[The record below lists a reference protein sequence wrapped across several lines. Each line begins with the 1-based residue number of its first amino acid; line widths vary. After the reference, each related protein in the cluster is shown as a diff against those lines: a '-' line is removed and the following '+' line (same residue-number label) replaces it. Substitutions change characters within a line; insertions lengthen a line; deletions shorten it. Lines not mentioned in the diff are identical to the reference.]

1 MMEKA
6 RMKIEDAVIK
16 WKRSNNGLIRIHIEG
31 KESIQI
37 NSFIQQRAASTIKLL
52 VAIEA
57 FRQIDAG
64 ILTLTSVI
72 QRTEKNMVGGA
83 GVFRALPRLT
93 HIKVEE
99 LSCLPL

>member
-1 MMEKA
+1 
-6 RMKIEDAVIK
+6 MKIEDAVTT

-52 VAIEA
+52 LAIEA

-64 ILTLTSVI
+64 ILDLTSVI
-72 QRTEKNMVGGA
+72 QRMEKTRLA
-83 GVFRALPRLT
+83 EQAYLKLFR
-93 HIKVEE
+93 
-99 LSCLPL
+99 S

>member
-6 RMKIEDAVIK
+6 RMKIEDAVTT

-31 KESIQI
+31 KESIRI

-52 VAIEA
+52 LTIEA

-64 ILTLTSVI
+64 ILAFLSFKEWKKT
-72 QRTEKNMVGGA
+72 
-83 GVFRALPRLT
+83 RLAEQAYL
-93 HIKVEE
+93 K
-99 LSCLPL
+99 LFGS